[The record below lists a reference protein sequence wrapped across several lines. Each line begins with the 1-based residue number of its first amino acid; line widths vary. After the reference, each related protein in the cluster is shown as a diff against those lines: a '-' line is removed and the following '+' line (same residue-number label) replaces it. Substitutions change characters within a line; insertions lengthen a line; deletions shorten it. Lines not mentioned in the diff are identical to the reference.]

1 MIKLINYYIIE
12 IKGKNPKR
20 LLKEIFKQKVN
31 IINIKYFKDSIRLKV
46 SYDDYKKIKSIKTSY
61 DIKIIKTSGKN
72 KLYDDIKRNQVSIIF
87 FIISI
92 FFIMF
97 LSKWTFFIE
106 IDTNNKEM
114 RNLIKEELE
123 SNNITIFSFKKN
135 FNDLNKI
142 TNEIKNNNLD
152 KIEWIE
158 IENRGVIT
166 KVKVIERVSGE
177 DDHSAGFK
185 DIVAEKNGY
194 IRKIYSSKGQV
205 LKNIDDYVKKGEI
218 IISGT
223 IFRNDKPISKVRAN
237 GKVYAEVWYI
247 VKVNKDINHISLID
261 TNKSYKKLVLKIGD
275 NKFNIFK
282 LKTNDN
288 KNKKK
293 NIFSNNLFSLYF
305 EKEKIYKNET
315 IKYTDRE
322 LVNLLE
328 TKAKKGIEETLEKD
342 EYIIKQKTL
351 KKVKENGKIYL
362 DVFFKVYED
371 IAKEENLKIIKEE
384 TKEKEE

>member
-20 LLKEIFKQKVN
+20 LLKEMFKRKVN
-31 IINIKYFKDSIRLKV
+31 IINIKYFKDFIRLKV
-46 SYDDYKKIKSIKTSY
+46 SYEDYKKIKEIKTSY
-61 DIKIIKTSGKN
+61 EIRIVKISGKN
-72 KLYDDIKRNQVSIIF
+72 KLYDDIKRYQVSIIF
-87 FIISI
+87 FVMSI
-92 FFIMF
+92 FFILF
-97 LSKWTFFIE
+97 LTKYTFFIE

-114 RNLIKEELE
+114 KNLIKEELRN
-123 SNNITIFSFKKN
+123 NNITIFSFKKN
-135 FNDLNKI
+135 FNVLNKI
-142 TNEIKNNNLD
+142 TTEIKDNNLD

-158 IENRGVIT
+158 IENKGVIT
-166 KVKVIERVSGE
+166 KVKVIERVGLE
-177 DDHSAGFK
+177 NKNNTGYK

-205 LKNIDDYVKKGEI
+205 IKNIDDYVKKGEI

-223 IFRNDKPISKVRAN
+223 IFRNEKPIDKVKAN

-261 TNKSYKKLVLKIGD
+261 TNKSSKKLVLKIG
-275 NKFNIFK
+275 NNEFNIFK
-282 LKTNDN
+282 VKTSDN
-288 KNKKK
+288 KTQKRNV
-293 NIFSNNLFSLYF
+293 FSNNLFSLYLK
-305 EKEKIYKNET
+305 KEKIYQKEN
-315 IKYTDRE
+315 IKYSDRE
-322 LVNLLE
+322 LINLLE
-328 TKAKKGIEETLEKD
+328 TKAKKGVEKTLEKD

-371 IAKEENLKIIKEE
+371 IAKEENLKIVKEE
-384 TKEKEE
+384 LEEKEE

>member
-12 IKGKNPKR
+12 IKGKNVKR

-31 IINIKYFKDSIRLKV
+31 IINIKYYKDFIRLKV
-46 SYDDYKKIKSIKTSY
+46 SYDDYKKIKRIKTSY
-61 DIKIIKTSGKN
+61 EIKIIKTSGK
-72 KLYDDIKRNQVSIIF
+72 KKFYDDLRKYQVSIIF
-87 FIISI
+87 FVMSI
-92 FFIMF
+92 FFILF
-97 LSKWTFFIE
+97 LTKYTFFIE

-114 RNLIKEELE
+114 RELIKEELKE
-123 SNNITIFSFKKN
+123 NNITIFSFKKS

-142 TNEIKNNNLD
+142 TDKIKDNNLD

-158 IENRGVIT
+158 IENKGVIT
-166 KVKVIERVSGE
+166 KVKVIERISGE
-177 DDHSAGFK
+177 NRHDTGFK

-223 IFRNDKPISKVRAN
+223 IFRNEKPISKVRAN

-247 VKVNKDINHISLID
+247 VKVNKDINHISFID

-275 NKFNIFK
+275 NEFNIFK
-282 LKTNDN
+282 IKTNDN
-288 KNKKK
+288 KNEKN

-305 EKEKIYKNET
+305 EKEKIYKKEN
-315 IKYTDRE
+315 IKYSDKE
-322 LVNLLE
+322 LINLLE
-328 TKAKKGIEETLEKD
+328 TKAKKGVEKTLEKD

-384 TKEKEE
+384 IKEKEE